1 MVGGD
6 EASAPNLVLLL
17 HLRLPCLMPGCFRA
31 VPSLHHLRYACSM
44 QQQHTDMLAN
54 SSSLRRLPLRLL
66 KIICFPLFSCSAA
79 AVSLSV
85 PVCSVTN
92 SPDPRPQGV
101 AAIPVTAFVLPNT
114 AAVGTVQLTY
124 LVNYGSPVTIP
135 MTAAAGMCSFA
146 PAT

>member
-1 MVGGD
+1 
-6 EASAPNLVLLL
+6 
-17 HLRLPCLMPGCFRA
+17 MPGYFQA
-31 VPSLHHLRYACSM
+31 IPSLQHQDYIEGTPQACSSNT
-44 QQQHTDMLAN
+44 Q
-54 SSSLRRLPLRLL
+54 
-66 KIICFPLFSCSAA
+66 ICLAA
-79 AVSLSV
+79 AVSLSA

-92 SPDPRPQGV
+92 SPDPRPQGG

-135 MTAAAGMCSFA
+135 MTAAAGMCSCA